1 MEGKPDPRQGGD
13 VETPGTDDEV
23 INDSLTNDEKEAPRP
38 AFEGQRPEE

>member
-23 INDSLTNDEKEAPRP
+23 INDPLTHDEKEAPHP
-38 AFEGQRPEE
+38 DFEPRKPQ